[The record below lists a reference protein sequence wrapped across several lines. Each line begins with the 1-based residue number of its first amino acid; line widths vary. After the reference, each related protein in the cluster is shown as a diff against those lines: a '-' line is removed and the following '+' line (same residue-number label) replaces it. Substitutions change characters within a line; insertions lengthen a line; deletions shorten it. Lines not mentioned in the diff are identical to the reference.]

1 MFEVFCA
8 EAKMQMR
15 LRKMDNADLAKA
27 TGYKTSTINAF
38 FSDISGREKSAAVA
52 KAISAALNIKM
63 N

>member
-38 FSDISGREKSAAVA
+38 FSNISGREKSAAVA
-52 KAISAALNIKM
+52 
-63 N
+63 